1 MKHALLSLAILLS
14 LATPALPPRPAPA
27 PPPTAER
34 TGRRGDRSGATTSPA
49 TAPTADKVDET
60 PIVTHHEIK
69 LGDKPLKYTATAAQM
84 PLKTNTGETEAHIFY
99 MAYTVDT
106 PETDRATRPLT

>member
-1 MKHALLSLAILLS
+1 MKHPVLLTILILLT
-14 LATPALPPRPAPA
+14 TPALAQRAEPSPES
-27 PPPTAER
+27 TSER
-34 TGRRGDRSGATTSPA
+34 TGRRGDRTSTTGPS

-69 LGDKPLKYTATAAQM
+69 LGDDKTLKYTATVAQM

-99 MAYTVDT
+99 MAYTLDV
-106 PETDRATRPLT
+106 P